1 MALLATLVALP
12 ALAADKLPNVVV
24 LATGGTIAG
33 AAASDVQAGYTSGQ
47 VGVDQLLAAVPQAKK
62 LAAMRGE
69 QVANIGSQDM
79 NDEVWLKLAKRVNE
93 LAAMADVDGIVITHG
108 TDTIEETG
116 YFLNLVVKTK
126 KPVVLT
132 AAMRPSTALSADG
145 PLNFY
150 NAVAVAANKDA
161 AGRGVLVVVNDWIHG
176 ASSLTK
182 TSTTAVQTFLSPL
195 RGLVGVVAYGEAEFY
210 RGPVGRNTLD
220 SEFSLDGV
228 TALPRVDIVM
238 AHANMDG
245 AMIDGGRRGRGEGHR
260 DRGCRQRQ
268 HDRGGPEGP
277 RRPGEEGHRLRP
289 LLARGHGPGRP
300 QRRGGRRQAGPDR
313 LGRPQPP
320 EGPGAAAAGAAEAA
334 EPGRDAA
341 AVRGILKTAT
351 AFADGISKE
360 LNICAGLPSPPRCR
374 SWALRFSHRT

>member
-1 MALLATLVALP
+1 MPRAFRLSLTLAA
-12 ALAADKLPNVVV
+12 ALAVPASAADQLPNVVV

-33 AAASDVQAGYTSGQ
+33 AAGSDVQAAYTSGQ

-62 LAAMRGE
+62 LANMRGE

-79 NDEVWLKLAKRVNE
+79 NDEVWLNLARRINE
-93 LAAMADVDGIVITHG
+93 LAAKSDVDGIVITHG
-108 TDTIEETG
+108 TDTIEETA

-161 AGRGVLVVVNDWIHG
+161 ASRGVLVVVNDWIHG

-182 TSTTAVQTFLSPL
+182 ASTTAVQTFLSPL
-195 RGLVGVVAYGEAEFY
+195 RGLVGTVAYGESEFY
-210 RGPVGRNTLD
+210 RGPVGKNTVG

-238 AHANMDG
+238 AHENMDG
-245 AMIDGGRRGRGEGHR
+245 ALIN
-260 DRGCRQRQ
+260 
-268 HDRGGPEGP
+268 
-277 RRPGEEGHRLRP
+277 
-289 LLARGHGPGRP
+289 A
-300 QRRGGRRQAGPDR
+300 
-313 LGRPQPP
+313 
-320 EGPGAAAAGAAEAA
+320 AAAAGAKGIVIAGVGNGNMTKPGLDALAA
-334 EPGRDAA
+334 QAKKGIVCVRSSRVVTGRVGRKVEVDDDALGLVA
-341 AVRGILKTAT
+341 SDDLNPQKARVLLRLALLKQRSL
-351 AFADGISKE
+351 ADVQRLFQE
-360 LNICAGLPSPPRCR
+360 Y
-374 SWALRFSHRT
+374 